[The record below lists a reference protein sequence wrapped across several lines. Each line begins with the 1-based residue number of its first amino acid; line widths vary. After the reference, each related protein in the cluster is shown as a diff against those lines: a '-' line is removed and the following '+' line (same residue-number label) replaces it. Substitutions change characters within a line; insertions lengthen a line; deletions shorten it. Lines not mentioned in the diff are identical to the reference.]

1 MGVLPSLPEATL
13 GPLSR
18 GCRPVLALVRQRV
31 VRPDPA
37 KPGQFCEV
45 ETAAARL
52 SFRYG
57 KHVVRDA
64 FEAERRGIQPDRE
77 AEHRARYQLERF
89 GAVELECTECC
100 LDYDGDADYLL
111 DLDDDPHALCAFLER
126 AVPALRAQGFE
137 VETAP
142 DFPCQVVSGARWHA
156 EVDAGDDET
165 GWFELRLGVDIDGE
179 YVDMLPALLELVS
192 GGMRLPRH
200 RDKVALPVGGDRF
213 LPVPQERLLSLL
225 AVVKE
230 LYEIDGVVGSG
241 LRVPAL
247 VPEYLDDVRE
257 ALGTVVWGEGRRG
270 AIELA
275 DEASEASEDK
285 PEALEIPQLRATL
298 RPYQRAGV
306 RWLQGLAARNTGGIL
321 ADDMGLGKTLQTIA
335 YLVASRGDSMLKA
348 PALVV
353 APTSLVGNWRR
364 ELHKFAPHLRVLTL
378 HGAGRHRHFDDVPG
392 VDVVIT
398 TYPLLVRD
406 VAHHAARRFSVLVLD
421 EAQTVKNS
429 RSQAHTAVRALD
441 AEQVVCLSG
450 TPIENNLGELR
461 ALMELCVPGLL
472 GDAHSFRARF
482 SEPIERARN
491 EDRLA
496 ALRRRVG
503 PYILRRL
510 KSEVATELPPKTEIV
525 RAVEIGNAQRELY
538 EGIRIAAHATVRG
551 AIRKKGLGN
560 SSIDIL
566 SALTKLRQACC
577 DPRLVA
583 LDAARTVGESA
594 KLEALLDMLEQLR
607 AAGRRVLVFSQFT
620 SMLALIAQAL
630 DQHGIAYLSL
640 TGQTKARQDLVD
652 RFERGEADV
661 FLISLKAGGT
671 GLNLVSADTV
681 IHFDPWW
688 NPAAQSQATDRAYR
702 IGQTRPVHVY
712 ELIVAGS
719 VEERML
725 GLQRRKRE
733 LAEGLLSNEGGAALT
748 EADVEDLFAPLSE

>member
-1 MGVLPSLPEATL
+1 M
-13 GPLSR
+13 
-18 GCRPVLALVRQRV
+18 LALVRQRV
-31 VRPDPA
+31 VCPDTSN
-37 KPGQFCEV
+37 PGEFCEV
-45 ETAAARL
+45 DTAAARL

-57 KHVVRDA
+57 NHLVRDA
-64 FEAERRGIQPDRE
+64 FDAELHGIEPDRE
-77 AEHRARYQLERF
+77 AEHTARCQLERH
-89 GAVELECTECC
+89 GAVEVECTEFG
-100 LDYDGDADYLL
+100 LSLDGDADYLL
-111 DLDDDPHALCAFLER
+111 DLDDDPDALCDFLER
-126 AVPALRAQGFE
+126 AVPALREQGFE

-142 DFPCQVVSGARWHA
+142 DFPCRVVHAARWHA
-156 EVDAGDDET
+156 EVDAGDEDT
-165 GWFELRLGVDIDGE
+165 DWFELRLGVDIDGE

-192 GGMRLPRH
+192 GGMRLPRY
-200 RDKVALPVGGDRF
+200 RETVALPVGGDRF
-213 LPVPQERLLSLL
+213 LPVPRERLVSLL
-225 AVVKE
+225 EVVKE
-230 LYEIDGVVGSG
+230 LYEIDGAVGCG

-247 VPEYLDDVRE
+247 VPAYIDQVDE
-257 ALGTVVWGEGRRG
+257 AVGKVVWGEGRRP
-270 AIELA
+270 ASDLA
-275 DEASEASEDK
+275 AEATVN
-285 PEALEIPQLRATL
+285 PTEALELPRLRATL

-306 RWLQGLAARNTGGIL
+306 RWLQALAARKTGGIL

-335 YLVASRGDSMLKA
+335 YLVASRGDSMLMA

-364 ELHKFAPHLRVLTL
+364 ELQKFAPHLRVLTL
-378 HGAGRHRHFDDVPG
+378 HGSGRHRHFDDVPG

-406 VAHHAARRFSVLVLD
+406 REHHATRRFSVLVLD

-429 RSQAHTAVRALD
+429 RSQAYAAVRAVE
-441 AEQVVCLSG
+441 AEQVLCLSG

-472 GDAHSFRARF
+472 GDSASFRARF
-482 SEPIERARN
+482 GDPIERARN

-496 ALRRRVG
+496 ALKRRVG

-510 KSEVATELPPKTEIV
+510 KNEVATELPPKTEIV
-525 RAVEIGNAQRELY
+525 RAVEIGDTQRELY

-594 KLEALLDMLEQLR
+594 KLRALLDMLGQLR

-620 SMLALIAQAL
+620 SMLALIAGAL
-630 DQHGIAYLSL
+630 DEHGIGYLSL
-640 TGQTKARQDLVD
+640 TGKSKARQELVD
-652 RFERGEADV
+652 RFERKEADV

-733 LAEGLLSNEGGAALT
+733 LAEGLLSNESGPALT